1 MKKISYDRSKQIRV
15 IENSLRTLT
24 FPEKIYNFVLNYYEI
39 KTGKKRLRSKPL
51 FSVFSPIAVCNYRC
65 KFCESNSQYK
75 GVKEVFPNSVSFE
88 DFLKMKLFGSRTLAV
103 YFYGNAGE
111 PLLNRDFSKIAKYLK
126 KKGVFLGVTTNGSML
141 TRELA
146 DELVKIGFDD
156 FLVSF
161 HAGKKETYEF
171 LQNKTFDKVTENVRY
186 LAKIKKR
193 YPKVVFNFAL
203 NQING
208 KEIAEFVKLCKDL
221 KINGIQSNHY
231 YHCKNFFEEDISYVN
246 KTAEGNELVDR
257 LYDLA
262 RKENLFVHPEKRN
275 YLKKKEDLANPG
287 RNAKPACQC
296 VMPYQNL
303 NFYGSFMEK
312 DTFDI
317 CVCNRFFPFKLN
329 YREFMGQDIDL
340 IWNHPI
346 LQYLRKTLGK
356 NPICSF
362 CQSKET
368 PILRNADNKK
378 YIRLRDEAIRNF
390 LKEAAQ
396 NSDIRPIK
404 GLTVLEKNIY
414 GES

>member
-1 MKKISYDRSKQIRV
+1 MTYEKIKNLRV
-15 IENSLRTLT
+15 LENSLKT
-24 FPEKIYNFVLNYYEI
+24 FTFYHKFKNFLLNRYEI
-39 KTGKKRLRSKPL
+39 KKSRTRLMSKPL

-65 KFCESNSQYK
+65 KFCESNSQYE
-75 GVKEVFPNSVSFE
+75 GVKEIFPNAITAEEFE
-88 DFLKMKLFGSRTLAV
+88 QLNFYDKRTIAV
-103 YFYGNAGE
+103 FFYGNAGE
-111 PLLNRDFSKIAKYLK
+111 PLLNKDFYSIARQLK
-126 KKGVFLGVTTNGSML
+126 KMGIFLSITTNGSML

-146 DELVKIGFDD
+146 DELVKMGFDD

-161 HAGKKETYEF
+161 HAGKKDTYEF

-193 YPKVVFNFAL
+193 YPKIVFNFAL

-208 KEIAEFVKLCKDL
+208 KEIPEFVKLCKDL
-221 KINGIQSNHY
+221 KIDGIQSNHY

-246 KTAEGNELVDR
+246 DPMEGNKLVDQ

-262 RKENLFVHPEKRN
+262 QREGLFVHPAKRN
-275 YLKKKEDLANPG
+275 YLKEKEESAISGQDT
-287 RNAKPACQC
+287 KPACQC

-317 CVCNRFFPFKLN
+317 CVCNRLNLFKLN

-340 IWNHPI
+340 VWNHPV

-362 CQSKET
+362 CLSKET
-368 PILRNADNKK
+368 PVLRNTDNKK
-378 YIRLRDEAIRNF
+378 YIQLRDEAIRNF

-396 NSDIRPIK
+396 NSDIRPVK